1 MRGGGVGSDEQ
12 CEKRVDSVLDLFSDL
27 YSELDTI
34 SIGISRPSSC
44 SILYYLLTST
54 LLTTALRKE

>member
-34 SIGISRPSSC
+34 SIGISQPSSC
-44 SILYYLLTST
+44 PILYYLLTST